1 MSRQALQESV
11 PVNYPINEASGEWTA
26 AEAGLIDQA
35 RALAPMLH
43 ERAAIAEEIRR
54 IPGETHAAFRD
65 AGFYRVLQPARYG
78 GLEARY
84 GLHTMLAAEIARGC
98 ASSAWALSVT
108 ACHAWILGMFPR
120 LAQDEFW
127 SHDPARAVA
136 SSFLPVG
143 PKLSPESGGI
153 RLSGRWRFSS
163 NVDHRDGAILLAM
176 VPGPAGVAP
185 HFLLLH
191 RGQYEIEDTWRTVG
205 LAATGSNDIVVSD
218 ALVPAHRMLDVIATR
233 DGRAPGAEANANHL
247 YRLPLFACL
256 PHSLIG
262 AALGAALGAV
272 DQIVADLA
280 GRSSVASVRL
290 AEQQTIQA
298 RIAEAAAELE
308 AARALLQVDRARIN
322 DMGRS
327 LQLPDTATRLQY
339 RLNVGYAAKL
349 CVQAVERLMPVVG
362 GRGLELH
369 HAFQRAWRDVH
380 AVAQHIAL
388 VWDMQALNYA
398 AARLG
403 LAAGDPKI

>member
-1 MSRQALQESV
+1 
-11 PVNYPINEASGEWTA
+11 
-26 AEAGLIDQA
+26 
-35 RALAPMLH
+35 
-43 ERAAIAEEIRR
+43 
-54 IPGETHAAFRD
+54 
-65 AGFYRVLQPARYG
+65 
-78 GLEARY
+78 
-84 GLHTMLAAEIARGC
+84 
-98 ASSAWALSVT
+98 
-108 ACHAWILGMFPR
+108 MFPR

-163 NVDHRDGAILLAM
+163 NVDHCDGAILLAT
-176 VPGPAGVAP
+176 VAAPAALAP
-185 HFLLLH
+185 YFLLLH
-191 RGQYEIEDTWRTVG
+191 REQYEIEDTWRTVG

>member
-1 MSRQALQESV
+1 MNPPGPGPDYDSNALR
-11 PVNYPINEASGEWTA
+11 GEWTV
-26 AEAGLIDQA
+26 AEQALIDKA
-35 RALAPMLH
+35 RALAPALRA
-43 ERAAIAEEIRR
+43 RAAMAEEMRR
-54 IPGETHAAFRD
+54 IPDETHAAFRD

-84 GLHTMLAAEIARGC
+84 GLHTMLAAEVARAC
-98 ASSAWALSVT
+98 ASSAWVLSVT

-120 LAQDEFW
+120 RAQDEFW
-127 SHDPARAVA
+127 GDEPARAVA

-143 PKLSPESGGI
+143 PKLASESGGI

-163 NVDHRDGAILLAM
+163 NVDHCDGAILLAM
-176 VPGPAGVAP
+176 VPGPGGVTP
-185 HFLLLH
+185 QFLLVH
-191 RGQYEIEDTWRTVG
+191 RTQYRIEDTWRTVG
-205 LAATGSNDIVVSD
+205 LAATGSNDIVISN
-218 ALVPAHRMLDVIATR
+218 ALVPQHRMLDVIATR
-233 DGRAPGAEANANHL
+233 DGRAPGAEANQNHL

-272 DQIVADLA
+272 DQIVADLG

-327 LQLPDTATRLQY
+327 HELPDTTTRLQY

-369 HAFQRAWRDVH
+369 DTFQRAWRDVH

-388 VWDMQALNYA
+388 VWDVQALNYA
-398 AARLG
+398 AMRLG
-403 LAAGDPKI
+403 LTAGDPKI